1 MKGTQVSVTS
11 GISSEHSLMPRAQS
25 RPSPCD
31 FAQDRPAEALGLA
44 GVHGHRR
51 RASGLCGPPGC
62 PGLCRGWAVGC
73 SSHGGH
79 SVCVRRGPCA
89 PPGARGGR
97 CPCCG
102 RAWPLAAVPARSS
115 WSQLCGPAGP
125 CHSLP
130 LRTGCAGLCPGPF
143 LSGMW
148 AAVHGGHPVWVETP
162 QSADCVTVPDG
173 PCGSLEREC

>member
-11 GISSEHSLMPRAQS
+11 GISSLTDASSTVQAKPMTSPRTGQR
-25 RPSPCD
+25 RPWGWPVCTGT
-31 FAQDRPAEALGLA
+31 AGALA
-44 GVHGHRR
+44 GCAAS
-51 RASGLCGPPGC
+51 RAAPGC
-62 PGLCRGWAVGC
+62 RGRAVGC
-73 SSHGGH
+73 SSHGGR

-89 PPGARGGR
+89 PPGARGGH

-130 LRTGCAGLCPGPF
+130 LRTVCAGLCPGPF
-143 LSGMW
+143 LSGLW